1 MADFGLLLL
10 LLLLLLDDLTK
21 GEMLFGLLFVVVEV
35 VVVELELI
43 KLDDDVWW
51 LYAGFIL
58 RFKYVGPLV
67 VEALAFVALAIV
79 DVSPLFKDLFRMY
92 V

>member
-1 MADFGLLLL
+1 MADLGLP
-10 LLLLLLDDLTK
+10 LLLLDDLTK
-21 GEMLFGLLFVVVEV
+21 GEMLFGLFVEVVVV

-51 LYAGFIL
+51 LYAGFLL
-58 RFKYVGPLV
+58 RFKYVGPL
-67 VEALAFVALAIV
+67 AFVVAFEALAIV

>member
-1 MADFGLLLL
+1 MADFGL

-21 GEMLFGLLFVVVEV
+21 GEMLFGLFVVVEVV

-43 KLDDDVWW
+43 KLDDDAWW
-51 LYAGFIL
+51 LYAGFLL
-58 RFKYVGPLV
+58 RFKYVGPLAFV
-67 VEALAFVALAIV
+67 VEALALASV
-79 DVSPLFKDLFRMY
+79 DVSPLFKFLFRMY

>member
-1 MADFGLLLL
+1 MADLGL

-21 GEMLFGLLFVVVEV
+21 GEMLLGLLVEVVVV

-51 LYAGFIL
+51 LYAGFLL
-58 RFKYVGPLV
+58 RFKYVGPLAFD
-67 VEALAFVALAIV
+67 VEALALASV
-79 DVSPLFKDLFRMY
+79 DVSPLFKDLFLMY